1 MIRTTNESLRTNTKI
16 LISKEKSGI
25 SNILFALKSGKVP
38 DGKSAFEKPNGRKL
52 NTQKSR
58 MIENCILDQ
67 DPRIEI
73 KPEDFSEE
81 ADSTVL
87 VRERVRGTKLEGAFN
102 KVKDQVV
109 GQSTNTVTI
118 LRKTGKQVVYSKR
131 DVAISVNNAS
141 GSKMASSSKV
151 ASPNKEPSGNKSLK
165 NKRKESEDTEER
177 VSKEQKREKTIKP
190 KTTL

>member
-1 MIRTTNESLRTNTKI
+1 MIRTTNESLRTNTKN

-58 MIENCILDQ
+58 MIENCNLDQ

-151 ASPNKEPSGNKSLK
+151 ASPNKEPSGNMSLK

-177 VSKEQKREKTIKP
+177 VSKEQKREKTIEP